1 MAGDK
6 DKKKKRSSKKGSKD
20 RAKSRAKPLDAEA
33 FDRAAT
39 TLNDATAKLMRA
51 AERHALGDVNHDGIP
66 DVVSGNIGKD
76 QVYLNFGNGTFLPGQ
91 GILYDTPG

>member
-1 MAGDK
+1 MTVPLWSYILAAQVYFNEDG
-6 DKKKKRSSKKGSKD
+6 KGNFGAPHVLIHENEYHQD
-20 RAKSRAKPLDAEA
+20 
-33 FDRAAT
+33 T
-39 TLNDATAKLMRA
+39 TYAL
-51 AERHALGDVNHDGIP
+51 ALGDVNHDGIP